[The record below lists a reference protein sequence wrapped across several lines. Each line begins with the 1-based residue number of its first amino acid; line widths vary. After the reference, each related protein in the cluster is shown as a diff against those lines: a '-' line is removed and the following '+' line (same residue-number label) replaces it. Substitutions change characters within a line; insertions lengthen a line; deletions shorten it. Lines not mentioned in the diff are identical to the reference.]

1 LIADAARRKA
11 LSKCLPPA
19 RLKKAFGIPAT
30 EACFK
35 APAEYFK
42 ILQGEIEI
50 GNTLI
55 FIIEREKV
63 LLQ

>member
-30 EACFK
+30 EAYFK

-42 ILQGEIEI
+42 ILQGEI
-50 GNTLI
+50 
-55 FIIEREKV
+55 
-63 LLQ
+63 